1 MPTTKDDRGMAEKW
15 GRIIAEAYA
24 AEAQPPLSPQGQRR
38 LASLLSDHLKP
49 AMVSHLPSEKWCG
62 SANHLLQR
70 WERLFGG
77 RGPRIASVDEVAE
90 MVRMDTRHPPGL

>member
-1 MPTTKDDRGMAEKW
+1 MALVENYRGTAEKW

-24 AEAQPPLSPQGQRR
+24 ADAQPPLSPQGQRR

-49 AMVSHLPSEKWCG
+49 AMAGHLPSEKWCS

-77 RGPRIASVDEVAE
+77 KGPRVASLDELAE
-90 MVRMDTRHPPGL
+90 TVRMDPRYPPNL